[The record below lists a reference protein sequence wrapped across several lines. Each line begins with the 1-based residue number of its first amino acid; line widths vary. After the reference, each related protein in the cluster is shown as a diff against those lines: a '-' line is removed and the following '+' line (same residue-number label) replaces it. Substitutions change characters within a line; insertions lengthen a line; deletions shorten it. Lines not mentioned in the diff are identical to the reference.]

1 MKDADDKKYKRLAQQ
16 SVFLAP
22 MRKTMLSR
30 VAPYA
35 LSKEEEEPYSIK
47 ASVDDLS
54 ETRVLADQAWVPVK
68 VGQFKWLK
76 ISTAPTTEL
85 LNEETTS
92 SLV

>member
-1 MKDADDKKYKRLAQQ
+1 MLTIKNIKGLHSSSD
-16 SVFLAP
+16 FLAP

-54 ETRVLADQAWVPVK
+54 ETRVLADQDWVPVK

-85 LNEETTS
+85 LNEGTTS